1 MNQAWF
7 DVRGPGF
14 DVVMVDSSAL
24 AFRKNLEENRN
35 LVEKVRL
42 NGVRAQRRARGT
54 QASHSTG
61 PGEVPAGRRTPLAPG
76 ITRAPSA
83 AGKAVI
89 RVSFRAGS
97 TSPTPGQAGN
107 SSARPASTLHQ
118 HPWETSMSS
127 PEGGKG
133 RSRLGLPDLG
143 KDGVVACI
151 HGGTRF
157 TPGQVKE
164 AIRRGVAKFSVDI
177 GLKKL
182 FAGGGGAHQLA
193 MLTPCREAFSP
204 HFAP

>member
-1 MNQAWF
+1 
-7 DVRGPGF
+7 
-14 DVVMVDSSAL
+14 
-24 AFRKNLEENRN
+24 
-35 LVEKVRL
+35 
-42 NGVRAQRRARGT
+42 
-54 QASHSTG
+54 
-61 PGEVPAGRRTPLAPG
+61 
-76 ITRAPSA
+76 
-83 AGKAVI
+83 
-89 RVSFRAGS
+89 
-97 TSPTPGQAGN
+97 
-107 SSARPASTLHQ
+107 
-118 HPWETSMSS
+118 MSS